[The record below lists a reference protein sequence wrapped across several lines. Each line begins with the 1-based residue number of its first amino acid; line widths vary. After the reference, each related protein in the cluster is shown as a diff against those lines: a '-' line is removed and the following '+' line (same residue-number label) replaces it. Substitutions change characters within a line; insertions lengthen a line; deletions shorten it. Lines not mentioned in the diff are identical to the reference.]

1 MNAGGVRGRGQETV
15 VSDRIEGLVRDF
27 STYLRTFQEEN
38 PFSGEALRA
47 HTRTVT
53 LRRQLETVRCALGS
67 DEFLRSL
74 CSTLE
79 SFGMNQRG
87 ARLVSPERF
96 SLALRERSADLAALE
111 ERRLD
116 GLGTEVRQVTEALWR
131 LIDAVGLT
139 ETRSRLV
146 AATKALHHFLP
157 RLAPPMD
164 RAYTGA
170 FVGWSPQKIQ
180 GNEQQFFK
188 LAFPSYAEVAERV
201 QPEQHVGDGWNTGIA
216 KVVDNAVVGYC
227 KRHHLDEASRLKA
240 VVAKTKELGIYDQIV
255 AASKSRGK

>member
-1 MNAGGVRGRGQETV
+1 LRG
-15 VSDRIEGLVRDF
+15 RIEGLTRDF

-38 PFSGEALRA
+38 PFPGEALRE
-47 HTRTVT
+47 HIRTIR
-53 LRRQLETVRCALGS
+53 LRRQLDTVHCALGS
-67 DEFLRSL
+67 DEFMRSL
-74 CSTLE
+74 YSTLE
-79 SFGMNQRG
+79 SFGMNRRG
-87 ARLVSPERF
+87 ARLVSLERF
-96 SLALRERSADLAALE
+96 SLALRLRSADLAALE
-111 ERRLD
+111 EKRLD
-116 GLGTEVRQVTEALWR
+116 GLGTEVPEVTDALGR
-131 LIDAVGLT
+131 LIDTLVLT
-139 ETRSRLV
+139 ETKARLV

-157 RLAPPMD
+157 RLVPPMD

-170 FVGWSPQKIQ
+170 FFGWSPQKIQ

-227 KRHHLDEASRLKA
+227 KRHHLDEASLLKKA
-240 VVAKTKELGIYDQIV
+240 KELGVYDQIV